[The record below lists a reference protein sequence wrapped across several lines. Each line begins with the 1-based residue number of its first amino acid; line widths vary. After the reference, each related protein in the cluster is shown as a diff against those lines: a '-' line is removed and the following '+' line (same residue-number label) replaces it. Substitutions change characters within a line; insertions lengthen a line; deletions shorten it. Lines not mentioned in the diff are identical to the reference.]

1 MKNNWFTLGAKFML
15 VFIVIVFVILMSI
28 LVTLGMTRA
37 SSFDNDND
45 IHCLA
50 EVVYFEARG
59 EEFIGQLAVAVVVM
73 NRVKSDEYPDNV
85 CDVAHQGLYHKNGVP
100 VRHKC
105 SFSYWC
111 DGKKEIITD
120 MDAWLRAVAVT
131 QMVLSGITLES
142 VSDATHYHA
151 NYVNPFWSKDA
162 ELLDQIGRHKF
173 YNRRR

>member
-1 MKNNWFTLGAKFML
+1 MKSNWFSIGAKCML
-15 VFIVIVFVILMSI
+15 AFIIVVFVIFMSI
-28 LVTLGMTRA
+28 IVTLGVSKA
-37 SSFDNDND
+37 SSFDSDND
-45 IHCLA
+45 LHCLA

-73 NRVKSDEYPDNV
+73 NRVNNDKYPDNI

-120 MDAWLRAVAVT
+120 MDAWLRAIAVT

-151 NYVNPFWSKDA
+151 NYVKPFWSKDA
-162 ELLDQIGRHKF
+162 ELVDQIGGHKF
-173 YNRRR
+173 YSRSK